1 MPMLTSGLFAMTAI
15 ALLLSSQSASTGAQR
30 ETVRAIQ
37 RLEDEMNTAFNRYD
51 AATLD
56 RLWGEELTFVTL
68 SGAVASKAQ
77 RLEGL
82 KTRPANVPVSTNE
95 SIAVNVYGDVAVA
108 VVLSRWTGVT
118 DAKPSSSRYR
128 ATHVWAKRA
137 GDWKLVAAHVTQ
149 LKD

>member
-1 MPMLTSGLFAMTAI
+1 MLARTILIVAAI
-15 ALLLSSQSASTGAQR
+15 PLLLAQGQGTGAQNDA
-30 ETVRAIQ
+30 VRVIQ

-56 RLWGEELTFVTL
+56 RLWSEELTFVTL
-68 SGAVASKAQ
+68 SGTVANKAQ
-77 RLEGL
+77 RLAGL
-82 KTRPANVPVSTNE
+82 KTRPANIPVSTNE
-95 SIAVNVYGDVAVA
+95 SVAVNMYGDVAVA
-108 VVLSRWTGVT
+108 IVLSKWTGTT
-118 DAKPSSSRYR
+118 DGKPTSSHYR